1 MPSRRTFIG
10 TIGATIGTA
19 GLAPAASGQTSDG
32 SSAADGGTP
41 ATDPAEWPRFK
52 FDNGNTGYNPAG
64 SAPRSIPEVEWTA
77 SNGDLYGD
85 RTDGPYVA
93 DGLVYDARQGNNDQV
108 PGVQAYDAESGDAVW
123 SVELTESPQSV
134 VVADGVLHVGTRL
147 RLIKFD
153 AETGERLGERRT
165 TGESISNSPAVVD
178 GTLYAVPYYDE
189 NAIAIDVESYDRLWR
204 SDDLGSYVGR
214 APPAVVDGSVYVTTN
229 RAVVEL
235 DASDGTARREFDA
248 ERGSTP
254 VVSDG
259 VLYVSDRGSL
269 AAYDLESGDRLWRY
283 ESEERS
289 EYDPTTPVV
298 GDGRVYLSDTGTAPP
313 IVALDATDGSVE
325 WRFKDDSICGSR
337 DWGPGFARVGDLLV
351 AANSMGMFYGIDP
364 SSGERR
370 WRYDSVEPWS
380 RYTLR
385 DFAVAD
391 GVIYAQFSG
400 YHGASDEIWAIGEPE
415 STE

>member
-1 MPSRRTFIG
+1 MYSRRAVLG
-10 TIGATIGTA
+10 SIGAAIATTGVASAQSGA
-19 GLAPAASGQTSDG
+19 GSDAPDAGN
-32 SSAADGGTP
+32 
-41 ATDPAEWPRFK
+41 WPRVK
-52 FDNGNTGYNPAG
+52 FDNGNTGYNPTG
-64 SAPRSIPEVEWTA
+64 SAPRSVPEVQWTA
-77 SNGDLYGD
+77 GNGDLYGD
-85 RTDGPYVA
+85 RTEGPYVA

-108 PGVQAYDAESGDAVW
+108 PGVQAYDAESGEEVW
-123 SVELTESPQSV
+123 SVELTESPRAL
-134 VVADGVLHVGTRL
+134 VVADGLLHVGTRL
-147 RLIKFD
+147 RLLKFD
-153 AETGERLGERRT
+153 AETGERRGERQT
-165 TGESISNSPAVVD
+165 TGEAISTSPAVVD
-178 GTLYAVPYYDE
+178 GTLYAVSYHDE
-189 NAIAIDVESYDRLWR
+189 HAIAIDAESYDRLWQ
-204 SDDLGSYVGR
+204 SDELGSYVGR
-214 APPAVVDGSVYVTTN
+214 APPAVVDGSVYVATN

-235 DASDGTARREFDA
+235 DASDGTERREFDA
-248 ERGSTP
+248 DRGSTP

-289 EYDPTTPVV
+289 EYDPTAPVV
-298 GDGRVYLSDTGTAPP
+298 GDGRVYLSDTGTTPP

-364 SSGERR
+364 TSGERR
-370 WRYDSVEPWS
+370 WRYDPVDPWS

-385 DFAVAD
+385 DFAVTD

-400 YHGASDEIWAIGEPE
+400 YHGASDEIWAIAEPE
-415 STE
+415 SSE